1 MCNLNDAVC
10 DYDEDADD
18 STAAYAR
25 RVNVHTSYARTAGL
39 DWTAPLYF
47 LLGPAPAP
55 ATVSPMTPPTANE
68 LVQTGG

>member
-18 STAAYAR
+18 SKAAYAR
-25 RVNVHTSYARTAGL
+25 RVAVHTAYGVGQTQGL

-47 LLGPAPAP
+47 LLGGPSAQTPEAHQLSALSAGAP
-55 ATVSPMTPPTANE
+55 
-68 LVQTGG
+68 QQ